1 VAFAGDAES
10 EACVVTRFLLNGE
23 HGARDAVL
31 WLLVVHER
39 NQVCVV
45 FLDARRV
52 RCCRSMDY
60 SYWAAFDLTSAT
72 NYLVSRRTVEVRW
85 AALLFVIILLT
96 GHLLSYISTL
106 RLHFV

>member
-10 EACVVTRFLLNGE
+10 EARVLTRFLLNGE

-39 NQVCVV
+39 KQVLGCIPRHSTCALSSQEHGLQLLGSIRVNPGNQ
-45 FLDARRV
+45 LI
-52 RCCRSMDY
+52 
-60 SYWAAFDLTSAT
+60 
-72 NYLVSRRTVEVRW
+72 VSRQSVEVRW
-85 AALLFVIILLT
+85 AALLFIVLLT